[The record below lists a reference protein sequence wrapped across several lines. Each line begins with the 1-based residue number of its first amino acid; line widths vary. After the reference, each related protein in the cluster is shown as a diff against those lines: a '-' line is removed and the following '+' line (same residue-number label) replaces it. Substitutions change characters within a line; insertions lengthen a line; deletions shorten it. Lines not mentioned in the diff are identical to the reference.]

1 MTRTIHKGGI
11 MNVREIT
18 DYGKALLPVLLAMLL
33 AAQSGSAAAQGC
45 NRDCLAGLMTQ
56 YVDAVVAQDAT
67 SLPLA
72 DTVKVTVD
80 GRDSDLETGIWQ
92 SVTGFQ
98 GFRQDY
104 LDVRQQV
111 AAAHL
116 VFHEGE
122 NHILLSVL
130 LHVGGNNRINGVESL
145 VQRLTPTS
153 RFQPRELGAPIRG
166 MDDPVPAGEKMSRAN
181 MVRVAL
187 TYPEGLRVGN
197 FTDGGTP
204 FSAECYRV
212 ENGLIMATAD
222 TLYTQ
227 NIMVHPGIIA
237 SVAAVDEENGTV
249 LLWMN
254 FGHTGDS
261 YGVGNSLVTYEAF
274 KVWGN
279 QIHSINAFFTGL
291 PINTAR
297 YWPSTDPMR
306 F

>member
-1 MTRTIHKGGI
+1 MKTYKYASSLRKSIL
-11 MNVREIT
+11 
-18 DYGKALLPVLLAMLL
+18 ALLIMLTCSITANVQAAMCDRTCLGGLL
-33 AAQSGSAAAQGC
+33 
-45 NRDCLAGLMTQ
+45 TQ
-56 YVDAVVAQDAT
+56 YIDALVAHDA
-67 SLPLA
+67 SRLPLA
-72 DTVKVTVD
+72 DSVKVTVD
-80 GRDSDLETGIWQ
+80 GKAGNLDEGIWET
-92 SVTGFQ
+92 VTGFQ

-104 LDVRQQV
+104 LDLDKQV
-111 AAAHL
+111 AAAHM
-116 VFHEGE
+116 VFHEGD

-130 LHVGGNNRINGVESL
+130 LHVDGNSHISGVESL
-145 VQRLTPTS
+145 IQRLTPTS

-166 MDDPVPAGEKMSRAN
+166 MNDPIPAGEKMSRAN
-181 MVRVAL
+181 MVRIAL
-187 TYPEGLRVGN
+187 TYTEGLRVGN

-212 ENGLIMATAD
+212 ENGLIMATGD

-227 NIMVHPGIIA
+227 NIMVHPGVLA

-297 YWPSTDPMR
+297 FWPSSDPVYR
-306 F
+306 